1 LQIGTD
7 EDVSSVGDIEV
18 VKSTGSSKIYSI
30 SAGGESLI
38 MVGEERQSG
47 SNRQFGGIRKGTF
60 TSEPLTGD
68 IDLDLVNYDVGNL
81 NFYLH
86 SGSGGQGA
94 TNGKFR
100 WIYGQRDV
108 VVMDLDRDGRLSLPT
123 NVVVTDN
130 LLNVGGN
137 AGVEGKLTSGE
148 LSVTGV
154 SSFTDSV
161 TFYGDV
167 IADSISISGVV
178 TFIGVDT
185 DELLVGTDPDD
196 AGTGAKLTP
205 VTTNLHN
212 VLTVTQATSTTE
224 ISGSLDVTSVS
235 ATNVGVTNLTV
246 TSGISGP
253 SSFNV
258 TSTGTVN
265 APNLNVSG
273 VSNLNNIIGLG
284 SITAGA
290 IYGSILYIDTAVVG
304 TLDVSGDI
312 GVDNIVATGDITGV
326 DGAFTNVNTT
336 NIVANDID
344 VSTLDADTLNVGTKI
359 VGTASTVVVDQALQ
373 VNGDLYA
380 TGKVTSDLGK
390 FGIGYNGTL
399 GQDLELQI
407 SVSGSDLRLEIV
419 GVGFVELTLTT

>member
-1 LQIGTD
+1 
-7 EDVSSVGDIEV
+7 
-18 VKSTGSSKIYSI
+18 
-30 SAGGESLI
+30 
-38 MVGEERQSG
+38 M
-47 SNRQFGGIRKGTF
+47 
-60 TSEPLTGD
+60 
-68 IDLDLVNYDVGNL
+68 
-81 NFYLH
+81 
-86 SGSGGQGA
+86 
-94 TNGKFR
+94 
-100 WIYGQRDV
+100 
-108 VVMDLDRDGRLSLPT
+108 
-123 NVVVTDN
+123 
-130 LLNVGGN
+130 
-137 AGVEGKLTSGE
+137 
-148 LSVTGV
+148 SVTGV

-246 TSGISGP
+246 TSAISGP

-312 GVDNIVATGDITGV
+312 GVDNIVATGDITAG

-336 NIVANDID
+336 NIVANDIS
-344 VSTLDADTLNVGTKI
+344 VNTLNVDTATVSTK
-359 VGTASTVVVDQALQ
+359 VVSNTGSVVVDDS
-373 VNGDLYA
+373 VSVTGDVVA
-380 TGKVTSDLGK
+380 NKVTSLTGIFGVGFDGGEITIGIGTD
-390 FGIGYNGTL
+390 FSGNTFIRFDVVGIGYTQL
-399 GQDLELQI
+399 FLA
-407 SVSGSDLRLEIV
+407 
-419 GVGFVELTLTT
+419 